1 MKKVAVIGRGTAG
14 AQATLHLN
22 TWKANDYEVEWYF
35 DDTIPTQS
43 VGEGSTLPLPSN
55 LCEQLGFTWSDLDK
69 VGGTLKTGIYKRNWT
84 EDGDR
89 EFFHDFPPPV
99 SSIHFQAKKL
109 HAYILDSL
117 QGKLKIEDKFIGSHD
132 DIDADYIF
140 DCGGK
145 PKKITKK
152 DFHISDYIS
161 VNTAKV
167 WQCYWDAPRFH
178 HTLTIAGRYGWFFGI
193 PLSNR
198 LSIGY
203 VYNRDFATLEQ
214 IEEEAKSLFE
224 EYNVVPS
231 KDGNYIEF
239 NSYWRLNNFNERVS
253 YNGNSSFFLEPL
265 EATSTA
271 QMDSNQRKMFDIVKG
286 NIPFQ
291 FANLGYNEEMQ
302 NTETVIMLHYL
313 GKPFYKND
321 FWEYANERA
330 NKKFESIKDNTMFKN
345 ILKDTL
351 PFSSNKGFHLN
362 NVHQEFGTWQAW
374 SFIKHFNSLNLKDKL
389 SEIFLVEDSKYENA
403 NAA

>member
-1 MKKVAVIGRGTAG
+1 MKKIAVIGRGTAG
-14 AQATLHLN
+14 AQAALHLN
-22 TWKANDYEVEWYF
+22 TYKNKDYEVEWYF

-55 LCEQLGFTWSDLDK
+55 LCEQLGFSWSDLSK

-84 EDGDR
+84 ADGDK
-89 EFFHDFPPPV
+89 EFFHDFPAPV
-99 SSIHFQAKKL
+99 SAMHFQAKKL
-109 HAYILDSL
+109 HEYILDN
-117 QGKLKIEDKFIGSHD
+117 LKGELNIQDKFVGSYD
-132 DIDADYIF
+132 EIDADYIF

-145 PKKITKK
+145 PKEINKEN
-152 DFHISDYIS
+152 FYISDYVA

-178 HTLTIAGRYGWFFGI
+178 YTLTIAGKYGWFFGI

-203 VYNRDFATLEQ
+203 IYNRNFATLEQ
-214 IEEEAKSLFE
+214 IEEEAKSIFE

-239 NSYWRLNNFNERVS
+239 DSYWRLNNFNERVS

-271 QMDSNQRKMFDIVKG
+271 QMNSNQRRMYDILNGDVTFKM
-286 NIPFQ
+286 
-291 FANLGYNEEMQ
+291 ANFLFNKEMI
-302 NTETVIMLHYL
+302 NTELVIMLHYL
-313 GKPFYKND
+313 GTPFYKND

-330 NKKFESIKDNTMFKN
+330 NKKFESVKN
-345 ILKDTL
+345 DFQFTQIVKQAL
-351 PFSSNKGFHLN
+351 PLSSNKGLHLCN
-362 NVHQEFGTWQAW
+362 LEHDYGTWQPW
-374 SFIKHFNSLNLKDKL
+374 SFIKHFNSLGLKDKL
-389 SEIFLVEDSKYENA
+389 SKIFLTEDKNYENA